1 MYRKDALSLLGSNM
15 NANFDD
21 NFNKTKETLVK
32 IDDEYLQLQ
41 EQLSLQKELKFEL
54 VLQFQDNKNMTIC
67 YNHINDLVKMHQL
80 DEYRKR
86 RALEDFNYWTSNIPT
101 YTHLL
106 IQQSEFWKFNS
117 ISEDQFL

>member
-67 YNHINDLVKMHQL
+67 YNHINDLIKMHQL